1 MTLYHLIVENEKG
14 EKLELTNNRNYD
26 VLEVTGT
33 NPPTAA
39 INTVNVAGMDGSR
52 FNSSRVEQRNIVIT
66 LNIQHPIEANR
77 LTLYNFF
84 RVKRWVKVYYKNSH
98 RDVYIEGYVENLE
111 NNPWTNL
118 QQPQIS
124 IICPQ
129 PYWLSISEMSV
140 NFSSSIAL
148 FEFPFSIPAE
158 GIEFSTL
165 RTLTSEII
173 DAGEIETGGIIT
185 FTATANQ
192 IINPKF
198 YNRTTQKFFGL
209 DFEMQQGDLITI
221 NSMKGEKSVTLLRA
235 GVTTNLL
242 SHRTAGSTWLTF
254 APGENELSFGAD
266 EGTANL
272 RANLTLVQKF
282 EGV

>member
-1 MTLYHLIVENEKG
+1 MYHLIVENEKG
-14 EKLELTNNRNYD
+14 DRLELTNNRNYD

-39 INTVNVAGMDGSR
+39 INTVKVAGFDGSR

-77 LTLYNFF
+77 LTLYQFF
-84 RVKRWVKVYYKNSH
+84 RVKRWVKIYYRNNR
-98 RDVYIEGYVENLE
+98 RDVYTEGYVESFE
-111 NNPWTNL
+111 NNPWTQL

-129 PYWLSISEMSV
+129 SYWLATADTTVKFSNSV
-140 NFSSSIAL
+140 AA

-165 RTLTSEII
+165 IQETSVALNI
-173 DAGEIETGGIIT
+173 GEIETGGTIQ
-185 FTATANQ
+185 FHALADQ

-198 YNRTTQKFFGL
+198 YNRTTNTFFGI
-209 DFEMQQGDLITI
+209 DIEMNHGDLITI
-221 NSMKGEKSVTLLRA
+221 NTQQGEKSVTLLRD
-235 GVTTNLL
+235 GETSNLL
-242 SHRTAGSTWLTF
+242 ADRSYGSTWLTF
-254 APGENELSFGAD
+254 QPGENELSFGAD
-266 EGTANL
+266 EGTENL
-272 RANLTLVQKF
+272 ECMLTITQKF